1 MSNIMHSGKEDGRD
15 HLEIEMQGLIT
26 MLHFNLPN
34 RTFQVSVIQI
44 AICGTNF
51 HPHFMKYEI
60 SQNKY
65 DEKTAITFFFNLSL
79 RINA

>member
-1 MSNIMHSGKEDGRD
+1 MPSGKGYGRY

-34 RTFQVSVIQI
+34 RTFQASDIQI

-65 DEKTAITFFFNLSL
+65 NEKTAITIFFNLSL
-79 RINA
+79 RTNA